1 MTRKTPSKP
10 RNVVTLA
17 DLAPQRQV
25 LGGSERRVFGAD
37 ATASQE
43 DRMAATTK
51 TKDLPAGK
59 NPKGGKLAT
68 NDNLTLVRAA
78 KPSQKDLP
86 AGKDV
91 KAGKKAR

>member
-1 MTRKTPSKP
+1 MTRKTSSKP

-25 LGGSERRVFGAD
+25 LGGGERRIFGAD
-37 ATASQE
+37 SRPPQE
-43 DRMAATTK
+43 NRMAASK

-59 NPKGGKLAT
+59 NPKGGRIAY

-78 KPSQKDLP
+78 KPSPKDLP
-86 AGKDV
+86 ALKDV
-91 KAGKKAR
+91 KAGKKVR